1 MWRVHTS
8 CDRSIAV
15 HTDAFVCMCL
25 GTRCARLAFAV
36 LREWLKQQRPFGSDP
51 DLQEP
56 TGSVCFVQE
65 MELLLS

>member
-1 MWRVHTS
+1 MWRVYTS
-8 CDRSIAV
+8 CDCSTAV

-36 LREWLKQQRPFGSDP
+36 LGEWLKQWWLFGSDQ

-56 TGSVCFVQE
+56 TGSVCLVQE
-65 MELLLS
+65 MELLSL